1 MNQTFTP
8 TLMKDLF
15 QLQTC
20 LYFTFV
26 LLGAHSPGVAQ
37 DLPKNDAS
45 AEAVSEAPA
54 AFVIQ
59 RFEDPENLQS
69 VTSTEL
75 SPDGNYVYAAAFN
88 SDTANVW
95 KRDPATGMVNR
106 VQFLAD
112 EDMDAIVALRMAP
125 NGKYMAGV
133 SFKNIVT
140 LFSRNPENGTLTYL
154 SKVTPMENN
163 AGELDFPIE
172 LRFSPDSRFVY
183 VGCDTS
189 LEVLQLQNDKLM
201 GVQSEIAGGE
211 VSGLRDVDVS
221 PDGKYLYTTGGG
233 SLLVFN
239 RDEETG
245 LVSLLQ
251 KLHQRD
257 DRLSTL
263 WGVCS
268 VSCSADNRHVYLSA
282 GRFTNRSAVTALR
295 REDDGKLSVIEAW
308 APPGDPGDDP
318 DADSAIKP
326 KALGPDDFAGGNE
339 IEVSPDGA
347 EVWALGTDSDTAVR
361 FQRDPES
368 GCLTYIEPFSLKG
381 DPEKSGPAGL
391 CFSKD
396 GRFVYIADEQEN
408 ALVVIQRD
416 LAE

>member
-1 MNQTFTP
+1 
-8 TLMKDLF
+8 MKDL
-15 QLQTC
+15 QLLTC
-20 LYFTFV
+20 LYLTLG
-26 LLGAHSPGVAQ
+26 LLGAHSASLAQ
-37 DLPKNDAS
+37 DFPNNDAS

-59 RFEDPENLQS
+59 RFEDPKNLQS
-69 VTSTEL
+69 ITSTEL
-75 SPDGNYVYAAAFN
+75 SPDGKYVYAAAFN

-95 KRDPATGMVNR
+95 KRDPITGMATR

-112 EDMDAIVALRMAP
+112 EDMDGILALRMAP
-125 NGKYMAGV
+125 NGKFMAGA
-133 SFKNIVT
+133 SIKDIVT
-140 LFSRNPENGTLTYL
+140 LYSRNPENGTLTYL

-183 VGCDTS
+183 VGCNGT
-189 LEVLQLQNDKLM
+189 LEVLELRNDKLM
-201 GVQSEIAGGE
+201 GVQSAVAGGE

-245 LVSLLQ
+245 EVSLLQ
-251 KLHQRD
+251 KLNATD

-263 WGVCS
+263 TGVCA

-282 GRFTNRSAVTALR
+282 GRFTDRSAVTALR

-308 APPGDPGDDP
+308 APPGDPADDP
-318 DADSAIKP
+318 DAGAAIQP
-326 KALGPDDFAGGNE
+326 KALGLDDFSGANE
-339 IEVSPDGA
+339 IEVSPDGS
-347 EVWALGTDSDTAVR
+347 EVWALGTTSDTAIR
-361 FQRDPES
+361 FQRDQES
-368 GCLTYIEPFSLKG
+368 GRLTYIEPLSLRG

-416 LAE
+416 L